1 MRHAHALQNGR
12 FGRRTPLRNSISW
25 CRMVPHGAPWTE
37 HTSPLPRA
45 RVSFPWLSGG
55 ACALAQV
62 TAKTSYEKAGKL
74 LGSNPAW
81 EAMEDTTRRPSE
93 RTEQTEGERQWQS
106 QSCQS
111 HPAGKMTWGKWV
123 RCSLD
128 AMGHGFD
135 YFLRVLCL
143 ICRGHARNNAHNTL
157 FELSTSSAR
166 SAPHEVQ
173 VLFSV

>member
-1 MRHAHALQNGR
+1 MPFKTVDLAGGRMDRAHLPTSKGEG
-12 FGRRTPLRNSISW
+12 FFPLAQRW
-25 CRMVPHGAPWTE
+25 R
-37 HTSPLPRA
+37 LR
-45 RVSFPWLSGG
+45 